1 MILDCDQ
8 QATISLLRDGSLSYG
23 PYDRGLNMMTRTS
36 LRKVLASALAAA
48 MLFYGTARFSQ
59 SSQSQANPPNKK
71 GPAHPLIIPKP
82 QAPNDIYQFY
92 MDSAISYAQEQ
103 SPESQQKASEL
114 FTKAIELDKRKA
126 VSFDTETLDQTT
138 AKLYN
143 RALQQELAKDVLK
156 SLKTEEKKEKSWM
169 SRNWPLVILGVG
181 AAAAGVYFL
190 TKKKND
196 TTPPPPIDVIISLDA
211 YNSTKGFQKDLTA
224 RTVKAGSTI
233 DIPITDLGVTGVD
246 TKYVAVYSEDFKTKI
261 SFDTDSSATFTA
273 PQNNAKYHIILFNKL
288 GTNYAGQQ
296 VSYDWMQGS
305 SLWNNKRNHIVYR
318 RDFNGQTGPEKIW
331 ESVFYQLNA
340 ALDLGWVKLGSINRQ
355 PNGTSGDFSYGY
367 GDSHGYLGYHA
378 GSFITINHKQDS
390 EELFMTGIGLEEAF
404 ENICGVDDIGGYS
417 SRHTIQTNGVLNPVG
432 EALFVFVNIKDDSGF
447 TTTTNNTMAN
457 ALDMVNVNQQ
467 LGPVEVGMSSGSLH
481 TGFKNKSLGVRTSL
495 RRNGRGFEN
504 YTTANFTGKSFQA
517 GLGMLNSPNQQ
528 AYTAQATMNLDKIML
543 GASGGYDAK
552 TKQGNVALSI
562 GAPITRNT
570 SIMLGVT
577 GTPGML
583 GFNAQAMQALKGIGI
598 LSFRGIHTKNSL
610 AGFTALG
617 MDAQLDKTPIGP
629 IRIISDYTKSGMY
642 KTTSLGIGKPI
653 GPGVL
658 SFSMVDEKA
667 RSASY
672 NVSYTASISF

>member
-1 MILDCDQ
+1 MELKQEAPVSAQKTTLISKLITKIPLRRIL
-8 QATISLLRDGSLSYG
+8 AT
-23 PYDRGLNMMTRTS
+23 GLVT
-36 LRKVLASALAAA
+36 A
-48 MLFYGTARFSQ
+48 MLYCGTAQFSRGAITPEKEEPVKQ
-59 SSQSQANPPNKK
+59 
-71 GPAHPLIIPKP
+71 LIIPKP
-82 QAPNDIYQFY
+82 QAPKDIYQFC

-114 FTKAIELDKRKA
+114 FTQAIELDKKKA
-126 VSFDTETLDQTT
+126 LSFDTNTLDETT

-156 SLKTEEKKEKSWM
+156 SLKTEDKKEKSWM

-196 TTPPPPIDVIISLDA
+196 TTPPPPIDVTISLDA

-233 DIPITDLGVTGVD
+233 DIPITELGVTGVD

-261 SFDTDSSATFTA
+261 AFDTDSSATFTA
-273 PQNNAKYHIILFNKL
+273 PQNNAKYHIILFDAL
-288 GTNYAGQQ
+288 GTNIYGDK
-296 VSYDWMQGS
+296 VSYDWVLSS
-305 SLWNNKRNHIVYR
+305 SLQNGKRNHKVYR
-318 RDFNGQTGPEKIW
+318 KDFDGQTMEERVWGGESLPEIGGKRG
-331 ESVFYQLNA
+331 VFDQLNE
-340 ALDLGWVKLGSINRQ
+340 DLKTSYNVVWGSNDRQ
-355 PNGTSGDFSYGY
+355 PTATSGDFSYGA
-367 GDSHGYLGYHA
+367 GDSIGADGQHLGDR
-378 GSFITINHKQDS
+378 ITVNAKKLDYRMKS
-390 EELFMTGIGLEEAF
+390 MVGIGLEEAF
-404 ENICGVDDIGGYS
+404 ENLLNVDDIGGRPS
-417 SRHTIQTNGVLNPVG
+417 SATIQSQGVANENCKRLI
-432 EALFVFVNIKDDSGF
+432 LFAYIKDSASF
-447 TTTTNNTMAN
+447 TTTTNAMAN
-457 ALDMVNVNQQ
+457 AMSMVNVNQQ
-467 LGPVEVGMSSGSLH
+467 LGPVEIGMSSASLH
-481 TGFKNKSLGVRTSL
+481 TGFKNKNLGVRTSL

-528 AYTAQATMNLDKIML
+528 IYTAQTTMNLDKIIL
-543 GASGGYDAK
+543 GVTGNYDAK
-552 TKQGNVALSI
+552 ARQGNMAVNI
-562 GAPITRNT
+562 GAPITKDT

-583 GFNAQAMQALKGIGI
+583 GFNAQATQALKGIGI

-642 KTTSLGIGKPI
+642 KTASLGIGKPI

-658 SFSMVDEKA
+658 SFSIVDA
-667 RSASY
+667 AGQRRSY
-672 NVSYTASISF
+672 DLRYTASIKF

>member
-1 MILDCDQ
+1 
-8 QATISLLRDGSLSYG
+8 
-23 PYDRGLNMMTRTS
+23 MMTRTS

-71 GPAHPLIIPKP
+71 GPAHPLILPKGDFS
-82 QAPNDIYQFY
+82 NNLFQFC

-126 VSFDTETLDQTT
+126 VSFDTKTLDETT

-143 RALQQELAKDVLK
+143 RALQQELAKDALK
-156 SLKTEEKKEKSWM
+156 SLKTEDKKEKSWM

-181 AAAAGVYFL
+181 AAAAGIYFL

-196 TTPPPPIDVIISLDA
+196 TTPPPPIDVTISLDA
-211 YNSTKGFQKDLTA
+211 YNSTKGLQKSLEA

-233 DIPITDLGVTGVD
+233 DIPITELGVTGVD

-261 SFDTDSSATFTA
+261 AFDTDSSATFTA
-273 PQNNAKYHIILFNKL
+273 PQSNAKYHIILFNKL
-288 GTNYAGQQ
+288 GKNPLGQQ
-296 VSYDWMQGS
+296 VSYDWVLSS
-305 SLWNNKRNHIVYR
+305 SLQNGKRNHKVYR
-318 RDFNGQTGPEKIW
+318 KDFDGQTMEERVWGGEALPEIGGKRG
-331 ESVFYQLNA
+331 VFDQLKATLNVGYTKWGGI
-340 ALDLGWVKLGSINRQ
+340 DRQ
-355 PNGTSGDFSYGY
+355 PTATSGDFSYGA
-367 GDSHGYLGYHA
+367 GDSIGADGVHA
-378 GSFITINHKQDS
+378 GSYITVNAKKLKYIMS
-390 EELFMTGIGLEEAF
+390 MVAIGLAEAF
-404 ENICGVDDIGGYS
+404 ENLLNVDDIGGQAS
-417 SRHTIQTNGVLNPVG
+417 SVSIQYHGVLTQNG
-432 EALFVFVNIKDDSGF
+432 KDLFVFAYIKDSASF
-447 TTTTNNTMAN
+447 TTTNNATTNAMA
-457 ALDMVNVNQQ
+457 MVNVNQQ
-467 LGPVEVGMSSGSLH
+467 LGPVEIGMSSGSLH

-504 YTTANFTGKSFQA
+504 YTTANFTGEKFQA

-528 AYTAQATMNLDKIML
+528 IYTAQATMSLDKIML

-562 GAPITRNT
+562 GAPITKDT

-583 GFNAQAMQALKGIGI
+583 GFNAQATQALKGIGI

-617 MDAQLDKTPIGP
+617 LDAQLDKTPIGP
-629 IRIISDYTKSGMY
+629 IRIISDYTKTGMY
-642 KTTSLGIGKPI
+642 KAASLGIAKPI

-658 SFSMVDEKA
+658 SISMVDDNV
-667 RSASY
+667 RSTSY
-672 NVSYTASISF
+672 NVTYTASISF